1 MLMRN
6 FKVAILIMIQM
17 DLYIITN
24 KQKSFTL
31 INEKK

>member
-6 FKVAILIMIQM
+6 FKFFILIMIQM

-24 KQKSFTL
+24 KQNSFTF
-31 INEKK
+31 INE